1 MIDKLINLKSDWLRK
16 RIAEEPDIC
25 CDIYP
30 PEQVAAVAANTDKLE
45 HDLALSEQKVASLKL
60 KMRDNAM
67 LTELSSRSYSLLEKK
82 YLKLQQERDNAML
95 LHADTELRFNQYI
108 LRTENEKAI
117 AARLPHS
124 RGLHPRV
131 AALKGVHTE
140 DGKETKIKS

>member
-1 MIDKLINLKSDWLRK
+1 MTNKPINLKSDWLRA

-30 PEQVAAVAANTDKLE
+30 PDLLTVSTTKTDKLE
-45 HDLALSEQKVASLKL
+45 HDLALSKQEVVNLKIKL
-60 KMRDNAM
+60 LDKSILA
-67 LTELSSRSYSLLEKK
+67 ELASRSYSLLEEK
-82 YLKLQQERDNAML
+82 YLKLQQERDNL
-95 LHADTELRFNQYI
+95 ELQFCQYI

-131 AALKGVHTE
+131 AALKGVHIE

>member
-1 MIDKLINLKSDWLRK
+1 MMAVSYSASIFGSIMSNNF
-16 RIAEEPDIC
+16 I
-25 CDIYP
+25 
-30 PEQVAAVAANTDKLE
+30 EQIKELE
-45 HDLALSEQKVASLKL
+45 HNLAAAKQMAIYAN
-60 KMRDNAM
+60 D
-67 LTELSSRSYSLLEKK
+67 SYSELHDDWIKTQDQLANAK
-82 YLKLQQERDNAML
+82 QERDNVML
-95 LHADTELRFNQYI
+95 LHADMELRFCQYI

>member
-1 MIDKLINLKSDWLRK
+1 MKRSDWLRK
-16 RIAEEPDIC
+16 RL
-25 CDIYP
+25 
-30 PEQVAAVAANTDKLE
+30 PEHLAAVADKTDKLE
-45 HDLALSEQKVASLKL
+45 HDLALSQQEVASLTL

-67 LTELSSRSYSLLEKK
+67 LTDLSNRSYSLLEKK

-95 LHADTELRFNQYI
+95 LHAGMELRFCQYI